1 MTTESTAAA
10 KLDRPS
16 RKDRRGRRPDPLTTD
31 DKRGRANR
39 LARRRTK
46 RDAAARARRGNR
58 G

>member
-10 KLDRPS
+10 KVDKPS
-16 RKDRRGRRPDPLTTD
+16 RKDRRGRRPDPLTLD

-39 LARRRTK
+39 LARRRAK
-46 RDAAARARRGNR
+46 RNAAAMARRGNR